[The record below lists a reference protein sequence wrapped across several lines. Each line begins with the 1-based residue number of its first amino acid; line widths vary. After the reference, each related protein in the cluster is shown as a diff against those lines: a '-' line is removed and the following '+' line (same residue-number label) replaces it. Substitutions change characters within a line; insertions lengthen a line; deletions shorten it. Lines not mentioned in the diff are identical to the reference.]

1 MNSTKKIFVR
11 LFVALV
17 ILVTSG
23 YSYLSVREQ
32 LIEAEYDAFKVSS
45 DTLRAEVDH
54 WLSMRKNEITMIAT
68 SPAVRTMDWQVAGP
82 YLKGL
87 RSSLPDAYIFALIS
101 PDGSYY
107 NTSVNK
113 AKANLADRA
122 HVKAAL
128 AGNSYASD
136 PVVSRTLGTDI
147 VAITTPIRQETKPEG
162 KIIGVLGQM
171 INTSTLKQLI
181 ADFKFGPNSYAYAI
195 NRGGISMA
203 HPNKELMG
211 NINNKKID
219 LKDPKYGK
227 VSLITNASL
236 NNPLNIIE
244 INDNSSKASLVS
256 SASIQ
261 EANWNVITVA
271 DKGYVTRNIIYF
283 DLAAAAF
290 LVFLLAITAVVW
302 RATQNEA
309 SRLRLLR
316 NLAEEQSQQKTDFM
330 AKVSHEL
337 RTPLN
342 SIIGYSDLLT
352 RELSN
357 QGQMSQVNAIR
368 VSGRHLLSLIES
380 IIDMAKAE
388 TQQLKITNNITS
400 ISKVA
405 EASRAILEPIALENT
420 VALEVVDNTSP
431 DTLIEIDEPKIR
443 QIVINL
449 ATNAIKH
456 SRGTKVSVVF
466 TDTNLSK
473 SSSNQKLD
481 ISITVTDDG
490 RGMTQDQLELALQPF
505 RQLEGASSGS
515 GLGLPITKN
524 LAELLGGS
532 LKGESSPN
540 QGTKFTVEITN
551 IAIAEASEQT
561 ANQDAFEKI
570 KNKKFLVV
578 DDNAANRNV
587 ITDILAS
594 SGIQNLTAA
603 ASADDAITILDK
615 VNFVICDI
623 QMPVHDGF
631 WFLDEA
637 KKQEYNGDIL
647 MASAYVDE
655 QVIARTELSNASG
668 LISKPF
674 TADELMAKILS
685 VSSSKDTTKID
696 SETDQ
701 KMSSSAE
708 IALSIINLPET
719 SNMQPEVI
727 SQFISKLEEINRS
740 KDIGE
745 LEAFVAEYQEL
756 IENIKATAPF
766 QDAAENMSF
775 SFITE
780 LLTEVVNQQKMQANK
795 S

>member
-1 MNSTKKIFVR
+1 MILSKKIIAR
-11 LFVALV
+11 LSSGLIIIA
-17 ILVTSG
+17 ISG

-45 DTLRAEVDH
+45 DKLRAEVDH
-54 WLSMRKNEITMIAT
+54 WLSVRKNEITMIAT

-87 RSSLPDAYIFALIS
+87 RSSLPNAYIFALIS

-171 INTSTLKQLI
+171 INTTTLKQLI

-195 NRGGISMA
+195 NSGGISMA
-203 HPNKELMG
+203 HPDKELMG

-236 NNPLNIIE
+236 KNPTKIIE
-244 INDNSSKASLVS
+244 VNDALSKASLIS
-256 SASIQ
+256 SASIK
-261 EANWNVITVA
+261 EAAWNVITVA

-283 DLAAAAF
+283 DVAASAF
-290 LVFLLAITAVVW
+290 VVFLLAIVAVIW

-316 NLAEEQSQQKTDFM
+316 NLAEEQSQQKTAFM

-352 RELSN
+352 REISN
-357 QGQMSQVNAIR
+357 QGQISQVKAIG
-368 VSGRHLLSLIES
+368 VSGRHLLSLINS
-380 IIDMAKAE
+380 IIDMAKVE

-400 ISKVA
+400 ISKIA
-405 EASRAILEPIALENT
+405 EASRAILEPIALENM
-420 VALEVVDNTSP
+420 VGLEVVDNTSP
-431 DTLIEIDEPKIR
+431 DTLIEIDEPKVR

-449 ATNAIKH
+449 ATNALKH
-456 SRGTKVSVVF
+456 SRGSKVSVVF
-466 TDTNLSK
+466 AENKLSK
-473 SSSNQKLD
+473 PSPNQKRD

-505 RQLEGASSGS
+505 QQLEGASSGS
-515 GLGLPITKN
+515 GLGLPITKS
-524 LAELLGGS
+524 LAELLGGT
-532 LKGESSPN
+532 LKGEAHPN
-540 QGTKFTVEITN
+540 QGTQFTVEITN
-551 IAIAEASEQT
+551 IAVADASDKTNNEA
-561 ANQDAFEKI
+561 ALEKI
-570 KNKKFLVV
+570 KDKKFLVV

-587 ITDILAS
+587 ITDLLAS
-594 SGIQNLTAA
+594 SDITNITAA

-615 VNFVICDI
+615 VDFVICDI
-623 QMPVHDGF
+623 QMPIHDGF
-631 WFLDEA
+631 WFLNEA
-637 KKQEYNGDIL
+637 KKREYNGDIL

-655 QVIARTELSNASG
+655 QVIARTESSNASG

-674 TADELMAKILS
+674 TAEELMTKILS
-685 VSSSKDTTKID
+685 LSASKDTTKTD
-696 SETDQ
+696 SETNQ
-701 KMSSSAE
+701 KISSLAE
-708 IALSIINLPET
+708 ITLSLINLPET
-719 SNMQPEVI
+719 SNLQPEVI

-745 LEAFVAEYQEL
+745 LETFAAEYQEL
-756 IENIKATAPF
+756 IEKINATAVF
-766 QDAAENMSF
+766 QEATENMSF

-780 LLTEVVNQQKMQANK
+780 LLNEVANQQKTK
-795 S
+795 T

>member
-1 MNSTKKIFVR
+1 MNPLNKIFVR
-11 LFVALV
+11 LIVALV

-45 DTLRAEVDH
+45 DKLRAEIDH
-54 WLSMRKNEITMIAT
+54 WLSIRKNEITMIAT
-68 SPAVRTMDWQVAGP
+68 SPAVRSMDWQVAGP

-87 RSSLPDAYIFALIS
+87 RSSLPQAYIFALIS

-107 NTSVNK
+107 NTSVDK

-147 VAITTPIRQETKPEG
+147 VAITTPIRKETKPEG
-162 KIIGVLGQM
+162 EIIGVLGQM
-171 INTSTLKQLI
+171 INTSTLKKLI
-181 ADFKFGPNSYAYAI
+181 ADFKYGPNSYAYAI

-203 HPNKELMG
+203 HPNKEFMG

-227 VSLITNASL
+227 ISLITNTSL
-236 NNPLNIIE
+236 KNPSNIIE
-244 INDNSSKASLVS
+244 VHDNLSKVSLIS
-256 SASIQ
+256 SAPIQ
-261 EANWNVITVA
+261 EAAWNVITVA

-290 LVFLLAITAVVW
+290 VVFLLAISAVVW

-316 NLAEEQSQQKTDFM
+316 NLAEEQSRQKTNFM

-352 RELSN
+352 HELSN
-357 QGQMSQVNAIR
+357 QGQVRQIKAIGT
-368 VSGRHLLSLIES
+368 SGRHLLSLINS
-380 IIDMAKAE
+380 IIDMAKVE
-388 TQQLKITNNITS
+388 NQQLKITNNITS

-405 EASRAILEPIALENT
+405 EASLAILEPIALENT
-420 VALEVVDNTSP
+420 ISLEVVDNTSP
-431 DTLIEIDEPKIR
+431 NILIEIDEPKIR

-456 SRGTKVSVVF
+456 SRGTNVSVVF
-466 TDTNLSK
+466 TDTKLSK
-473 SSSNQKLD
+473 PSSNQKRD

-490 RGMTQDQLELALQPF
+490 RGMTQEQLELALQPF
-505 RQLEGASSGS
+505 QQLEGASSGS
-515 GLGLPITKN
+515 GLGLPITKS

-532 LKGESSPN
+532 LKCETSPN
-540 QGTKFTVEITN
+540 QGTQFTVDIKN

-561 ANQDAFEKI
+561 ASEVLLEKI

-578 DDNAANRNV
+578 DDNAANRIV
-587 ITDILAS
+587 IKDLLAS
-594 SGIQNLTAA
+594 SGISNLTAA
-603 ASADDAITILDK
+603 ASADDAITKLDK
-615 VNFVICDI
+615 VDFVICDI

-637 KKQEYNGDIL
+637 KKHGFKGDIL

-655 QVIARTELSNASG
+655 QVIARTELSYASS

-674 TADELMAKILS
+674 TAEELKTKIIS
-685 VSSSKDTTKID
+685 VIYSKDTTKID
-696 SETDQ
+696 SEKNQ
-701 KMSSSAE
+701 KISSLSE
-708 IALSIINLPET
+708 IALSLINLPK
-719 SNMQPEVI
+719 SRNVQHEVI
-727 SQFISKLEEINRS
+727 SQFLSKLEEINRS

-745 LEAFVAEYQEL
+745 LEDFVAEYQEL
-756 IENIKATAPF
+756 IENIKATVLF
-766 QDAAENMSF
+766 QDATENMSF

-780 LLTEVVNQQKMQANK
+780 LLTEVVSQQKINEK
-795 S
+795 N

>member
-1 MNSTKKIFVR
+1 MNPLNKIFVR
-11 LFVALV
+11 LIVALV

-45 DTLRAEVDH
+45 DKLRAEIDH
-54 WLSMRKNEITMIAT
+54 WLSIRKNEITMIAT
-68 SPAVRTMDWQVAGP
+68 SPAVRSMDWQVAGP
-82 YLKGL
+82 YLKDL
-87 RSSLPDAYIFALIS
+87 RSSLPQAYIFALIS

-107 NTSVNK
+107 NTSVDK

-147 VAITTPIRQETKPEG
+147 VAITTPIRKETKPEG
-162 KIIGVLGQM
+162 EIIGVLGQM
-171 INTSTLKQLI
+171 INTSTLKKLI

-203 HPNKELMG
+203 HPNKEFMG

-227 VSLITNASL
+227 ISLITNTAL
-236 NNPLNIIE
+236 KNPSNIIE
-244 INDNSSKASLVS
+244 VHDNLSKVSLIS
-256 SASIQ
+256 SAPIQ
-261 EANWNVITVA
+261 EAAWNVITVA

-290 LVFLLAITAVVW
+290 VVFLLAISAVVW

-316 NLAEEQSQQKTDFM
+316 NLAEEQSRQKTNFM

-352 RELSN
+352 HELSN
-357 QGQMSQVNAIR
+357 QGQVRQIKAIGT
-368 VSGRHLLSLIES
+368 SGRHLLSLINS
-380 IIDMAKAE
+380 IIDMAKVE
-388 TQQLKITNNITS
+388 NQQLKITNNITS

-405 EASRAILEPIALENT
+405 EASLAILEPIALENT
-420 VALEVVDNTSP
+420 VSLEVVDNTSP
-431 DTLIEIDEPKIR
+431 NILIEIDEPKIR

-456 SRGTKVSVVF
+456 SRGTNVSVVF
-466 TDTNLSK
+466 TDTKLSK
-473 SSSNQKLD
+473 PSSNQKRD

-490 RGMTQDQLELALQPF
+490 RGMTQEQLELALQPF
-505 RQLEGASSGS
+505 QQLEGASSGS
-515 GLGLPITKN
+515 GLGLPITKS

-532 LKGESSPN
+532 LKCETSPN
-540 QGTKFTVEITN
+540 QGTQFTVDIKN

-561 ANQDAFEKI
+561 ASEVLLEKI

-578 DDNAANRNV
+578 DDNAANRIV
-587 ITDILAS
+587 IKDLLAS
-594 SGIQNLTAA
+594 SGISNLTAA
-603 ASADDAITILDK
+603 ASADDAITKLDK
-615 VNFVICDI
+615 VDFVICDI

-637 KKQEYNGDIL
+637 NKHGFKGDIL

-655 QVIARTELSNASG
+655 QVIARTELSYASS

-674 TADELMAKILS
+674 TAEELKTKIIS
-685 VSSSKDTTKID
+685 VIYSKDTTKID
-696 SETDQ
+696 SEKNQ
-701 KMSSSAE
+701 KISSLSE
-708 IALSIINLPET
+708 ISLSLINLPK
-719 SNMQPEVI
+719 SRNVQHEVI
-727 SQFISKLEEINRS
+727 SQFLSKLEEINRS

-745 LEAFVAEYQEL
+745 LEDFVAEYQEL
-756 IENIKATAPF
+756 IENIKATVLF
-766 QDAAENMSF
+766 QDATENMSF

-780 LLTEVVNQQKMQANK
+780 LLTEVVSQQKINEK
-795 S
+795 N